1 MLKVVRYSDDAT
13 LPRRAHPEDAGWDL
27 ASAESLEIPAGEW
40 RLVNTGIGITVPPGT
55 YGRIAPRSG
64 MSMKGI
70 VVNAGVVDRS
80 YTGLV
85 KVLLHNLSHQP
96 FAVAKGD
103 RVAQLVLERIAADA
117 ELVEVTTLEQSER
130 GDGGFGSTG

>member
-1 MLKVVRYSDDAT
+1 MLKVVRYTDDAV

-27 ASAESLEIPAGEW
+27 ASAETLEIPVGGW
-40 RLVNTGIGITVPPGT
+40 RLVDTGLGITVPPGT
-55 YGRIAPRSG
+55 YGRVAPRSG

-70 VVNAGVVDRS
+70 AVNAGVIDRS
-80 YTGLV
+80 YTGHV
-85 KVLLHNLSHQP
+85 KVLLHNHSFVP
-96 FAVAKGD
+96 FAVNKGD

-130 GDGGFGSTG
+130 GDGGFGSSG